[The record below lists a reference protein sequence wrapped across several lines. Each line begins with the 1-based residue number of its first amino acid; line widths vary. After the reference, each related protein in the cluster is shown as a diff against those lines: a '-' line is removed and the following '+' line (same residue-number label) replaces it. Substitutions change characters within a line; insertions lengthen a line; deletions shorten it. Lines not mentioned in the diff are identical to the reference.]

1 MINNHT
7 LLCIPP
13 QLIFFFRSNRSL
25 DLILWRQNRPNPLFS
40 TRRVSQVSNWTV
52 SIPRTRFTRI
62 ERKSQWPMKF
72 SNYWFSIIGPIFNQT
87 NIKLMDCAKCS
98 IFFQIYHRLERSFIL
113 PFILWRICDIYKI
126 RYIFNETTKYEE
138 DESKMRIK
146 KKKRIIPSN
155 NCNNFL
161 FQTSS
166 SFVTY
171 DLL

>member
-1 MINNHT
+1 METKSIQSSPH
-7 LLCIPP
+7 C
-13 QLIFFFRSNRSL
+13 
-25 DLILWRQNRPNPLFS
+25 
-40 TRRVSQVSNWTV
+40 RVSQVSNWTV

-62 ERKSQWPMKF
+62 EGKSQWPMKF